1 MAGLLV
7 GLVGGEI
14 AATCGD
20 GVVFVARVVGDF
32 FYDVNEVRYMDGA
45 TSVGQLNLENGI
57 MIVGRIDV
65 DLEILTAVALHET
78 VASLAYGLTAGVGLH
93 EQLEVGVATDV
104 LFYLDALS
112 RIVGVALG
120 GSSESVAAVLAALT
134 DAGFLARG
142 GNQVSLQ
149 DFDALAVFHGIEC
162 GERRVID
169 EILALDLERLGFA
182 EEARDFGQ
190 QMIEFLLESA
200 VVLDDAQVRMADPGV
215 LGTMVERDGLLG
227 RFAAG
232 GVVGEG
238 IELLCSVGG
247 GHHVKYGIVA
257 VAQHDVG
264 DLERVKQMLV
274 IGFAHVGLGVAG
286 TAIADNQNLVVLGLS
301 QVMLVVDFLV
311 ENLFEQKL
319 LEREWVLE
327 VGRIDAAGDDR
338 GDFLVE
344 QDGLPT
350 DFGEIPL
357 DGAEGGRFAGT
368 GAAS

>member
-1 MAGLLV
+1 MV

-20 GVVFVARVVGDF
+20 GVVFVARVVGDL
-32 FYDVNEVRYMDGA
+32 FYDVDEVWHVDGA
-45 TSVGQLNLENGI
+45 TGVGQLDLENGV

-65 DLEILTAVALHET
+65 NLEILTAVALHEA
-78 VASLAYGLTAGVGLH
+78 VASLAHGLTAGVGLH

-104 LFYLDALS
+104 LFYLDALGGV
-112 RIVGVALG
+112 VGVALS
-120 GSSESVAAVLAALT
+120 GSGESVAAILAALT

-149 DFDALAVFHGIEC
+149 DFDALAVFHSIEC

-169 EILALDLERLGFA
+169 EILALDLERLGLA

-190 QMIEFLLESA
+190 QVVEFLLESA

-215 LGTMVERDGLLG
+215 LGAMIECDGLLG
-227 RFAAG
+227 CFAAG

-238 IELLCSVGG
+238 VEFLCSVGG
-247 GHHVKYGIVA
+247 SHHVKHGIVA
-257 VAQHDVG
+257 VAQYDVG
-264 DLERVKQMLV
+264 NLERVKQMLV

-286 TAIADNQNLVVLGLS
+286 AAVADNQNLVVLGLS
-301 QVMLVVDFLV
+301 KVVLVVDFLV

-319 LEREWVLE
+319 LECERVLE
-327 VGRIDAAGDDR
+327 VGRIDATGDDR